1 MSLTLEIL
9 ENVSVLEDGFLTLLV
24 GHEVGRQVAL
34 VEAHTLGGLQGGVE
48 GVGLLDGDDALGA
61 DLLEGLGDE
70 LADGGVVGGDGGR
83 GSDLL
88 GGLDGLGV
96 GVQLLNDGL
105 DGLVDAALEGD
116 RVGAGGDVTQALVN
130 QRLGQNGRGGGAVT
144 RDVVG
149 LLGNFLHQLGADAL
163 ERIVKVDFLSD
174 GDAILGD
181 RGGAPLLVEHDVA
194 ALGAKRH
201 LNGVGQQV
209 EAVLHATTGILI
221 KLDDLAHWKCV
232 LPRCGSGSMPAT
244 DGHAFEVAS
253 SNRWSYHSPCRSAN
267 YDFGTHHP
275 RVQGEVTGLESA
287 ALRA

>member
-1 MSLTLEIL
+1 MK
-9 ENVSVLEDGFLTLLV
+9 
-24 GHEVGRQVAL
+24 
-34 VEAHTLGGLQGGVE
+34 
-48 GVGLLDGDDALGA
+48 
-61 DLLEGLGDE
+61 
-70 LADGGVVGGDGGR
+70 
-83 GSDLL
+83 
-88 GGLDGLGV
+88 
-96 GVQLLNDGL
+96 LLNDGL
-105 DGLVDAALEGD
+105 DGLVDAALKGD
-116 RVGAGGDVTQALVN
+116 RVGAGGDVTQALVD

-149 LLGNFLHQLGADAL
+149 LLGDFLHQLGTDAL
-163 ERIVKVDFLSD
+163 ERIVEVDFLSD

-201 LNGVGQQV
+201 LDGVGQQV
-209 EAVLHATTGILI
+209 EAVFHATTGILI
-221 KLDDLAHWKCV
+221 ELDDLAHWKCV

-275 RVQGEVTGLESA
+275 RVQGEVTWLEPA